1 MAEFFYCFI
10 LVCKVVFTLSIFACK
25 ILKYCFIL
33 IYTILKKEAL
43 FIWNSRK
50 NLPVFFYVFQT
61 ILLWEVI
68 GFALYMNH
76 KDFLLRLFLPKAIE
90 EDIFDGIVIPMYDLF
105 YDLYLSPT
113 ASYSYQTVSHNL
125 MSDSFG
131 TKVYYLFVLVFTLL
145 LLIIVLYHVIFLPFP
160 AICGV
165 VAQVIVIIPLALAG
179 KRINVNMSQLFQSR
193 KSMRNNEY
201 DSDGCK
207 ILTEEERLSNIAFLE
222 QMKQMNFSAGRES
235 FECNGWPDG
244 RVGGLV
250 RYYADGR
257 IEAIELPNGRK
268 VNRFVASAH
277 PVGYSNAVKTQV
289 MNSNVTGAEGI
300 SNVHKREIR
309 DEYQRAIA
317 NARKATEER
326 IQAGYKVLK
335 VKGRNL
341 ELVKAI
347 KRCEETLQDFDEMV
361 DELSQTIWYS
371 SEDSSVSNAY
381 VTLKKEIGKVQNAN
395 RDIYDLLK
403 VLVGRTG

>member
-1 MAEFFYCFI
+1 MAEFIYCCIFA
-10 LVCKVVFTLSIFACK
+10 CKVVFTLLIIACK

-33 IYTILKKEAL
+33 IYTILKKEIL
-43 FIWNSRK
+43 FMWNSRK
-50 NLPVFFYVFQT
+50 SLPVFFYVFQT
-61 ILLWEVI
+61 VFLWEVL
-68 GFALYMNH
+68 GFAFYMNH
-76 KDFLLRLFLPKAIE
+76 KDFLLRMFLPKTIE
-90 EDIFDGIVIPMYDLF
+90 EGVFEGIVIPMHDL
-105 YDLYLSPT
+105 LYNVYISPT
-113 ASYSYQTVSHNL
+113 AICRYKIFSQNA
-125 MSDSFG
+125 MSNNFG
-131 TKVYYLFVLVFTLL
+131 TKVSFLFAF
-145 LLIIVLYHVIFLPFP
+145 LLILFLLVIILYHVIFLPFP
-160 AICGV
+160 AICGA

-179 KRINVNMSQLFQSR
+179 KKINVNMSQLFRSR
-193 KSMRNNEY
+193 KSMQNNEF

-257 IEAIELPNGRK
+257 IEAIELPDGRK
-268 VNRFVASAH
+268 VNRFIASAH
-277 PVGYSNAVKTQV
+277 PVGYSNSVKTQII
-289 MNSNVTGAEGI
+289 NSNVTGAEGI

-309 DEYQRAIA
+309 DEYQRAIV

-335 VKGRNL
+335 VKGNNL
-341 ELVKAI
+341 ELAKAI

-381 VTLKKEIGKVQNAN
+381 LTLKKEIGKVQNAN

-403 VLVGRTG
+403 ILVGKTG